1 MKEIAELNFPED
13 VRYSES
19 HEWVKAAGDTA
30 KLGITDYAQ
39 DQLGDVVFVEL
50 PEEGAEFEKGEVFG
64 CVESVKAVSD
74 LFLPVGGAVA
84 EVNRA
89 LEGSPQLVNENSYEE
104 GWMIAV
110 APNAPAELE
119 ELLSHADY
127 LEMLISTYTEFF
139 HFYDAAPLLVVNS
152 AEIDFVGNAG
162 HFDALLDQILSMDG
176 LRQYFNPHPTL
187 L

>member
-1 MKEIAELNFPED
+1 LGGSGVKEIDEITIPD
-13 VRYSES
+13 DRRYSRD
-19 HEWVKAAGDTA
+19 HEWAKPAGDTVRV
-30 KLGITDYAQ
+30 GITDYAQ

-89 LEGSPQLVNENSYEE
+89 LEGSPQLVNENAYEE

-110 APNAPAELE
+110 APNTPDELE

-127 LEMLISTYTEFF
+127 REMLK
-139 HFYDAAPLLVVNS
+139 
-152 AEIDFVGNAG
+152 EIE
-162 HFDALLDQILSMDG
+162 
-176 LRQYFNPHPTL
+176 
-187 L
+187 